1 MNYDALGSISVLAF
15 GAAFLG
21 LNLGLVYFRALLRT
35 AELLAGDRG
44 WLVPAGLTLARVVG
58 AILVLA
64 FMARLGAIALL
75 AAFLG
80 FLLARKI
87 ALHSTGSAG

>member
-1 MNYDALGSISVLAF
+1 MNYDVLGSIPVLAF
-15 GAAFLG
+15 GAAVLG

-80 FLLARKI
+80 FLLARMI
-87 ALHSTGSAG
+87 ALHSAGSAG

>member
-1 MNYDALGSISVLAF
+1 MNYDALGSIPVLAF

-21 LNLGLVYFRALLRT
+21 LNFGLVYFQALLRT

-80 FLLARKI
+80 FLLARMI
-87 ALHSTGSAG
+87 ALHSAGSAG

>member
-1 MNYDALGSISVLAF
+1 MNYDALGSIDFLAF

-21 LNLGLVYFRALLRT
+21 VNFGLVYFQALLRT
-35 AELLAGDRG
+35 AELFAGDRG

-58 AILVLA
+58 AILFLA
-64 FMARLGAIALL
+64 FVVQLGAIALL

-80 FLLARKI
+80 FLLARMI
-87 ALHSTGSAG
+87 ALHSAGRAG

>member
-21 LNLGLVYFRALLRT
+21 LNFGLVYFQALLRT
-35 AELLAGDRG
+35 ADLLAGGRG

-64 FMARLGAIALL
+64 FMARLGGTALL

-80 FLLARKI
+80 FLLARMI
-87 ALHSTGSAG
+87 ALHSAGSAG

>member
-1 MNYDALGSISVLAF
+1 MNYDVLGSIPVLAS
-15 GAAFLG
+15 GAALVG
-21 LNLGLVYFRALLRT
+21 LNFGLVYFQALLRT

-64 FMARLGAIALL
+64 FMVQLGAIALL

-80 FLLARKI
+80 FLLARMI
-87 ALHSTGSAG
+87 ALHSAGSAG